1 MKGSTQHSPVVIFY
15 EHGICT
21 GIWRRESSIITIRV
35 QWRLRHRLANNAFGK
50 RTPHQLS
57 REWLLRC
64 VHKHHILSSVLSVF
78 SASSDVCVG
87 GFSLGQSVSHCD
99 VKHFFTSE
107 AYLSFS
113 VWVACKAVRVNAMSV
128 EVNTAEANYCRFR
141 SSASQT
147 TLSSPPQ
154 TCRQWQHGIKHMRSS
169 LPVNA
174 PLQIRP
180 RSCSWTTHITVLQY
194 TYSDHPGLCWETC
207 CCCPLLMDLVREPA
221 SLSLTEH
228 YILWRW

>member
-15 EHGICT
+15 EHGI
-21 GIWRRESSIITIRV
+21 WRRESSIITIRV
-35 QWRLRHRLANNAFGK
+35 QWSLRPQLANNAFGK

-57 REWLLRC
+57 REWL
-64 VHKHHILSSVLSVF
+64 HKHHILSSSPAWEGLSVF

-128 EVNTAEANYCRFR
+128 GVNAAEANYCRFR

-169 LPVNA
+169 LPVKA
-174 PLQIRP
+174 KLQLNY
-180 RSCSWTTHITVLQY
+180 TYTVITVLQWSPWALLRNLLLLSF
-194 TYSDHPGLCWETC
+194 THGLSQRT
-207 CCCPLLMDLVREPA
+207 